1 MLNRRPI
8 KASNEHLVF
17 AKNVPQYMAGQIT
30 QLFNHYKPTS
40 VRNIYPRSDMTTLV
54 FTFGSQFD
62 AECAQRETDLLRI
75 DYVVLKVETYN
86 DKQSVRALRA
96 KRRARRPVGRVLG
109 RYEADD
115 AGEHG
120 EEKEEEDAEIESVA
134 ERSDTPID
142 TGFST
147 HPLPAGNPMA
157 GAATGLTWANIA
169 AIKEPRPAALTDT
182 TVDTNLLEIDTTHTT
197 TPQKSHLNL
206 NPPLHDTPAS
216 DATSVTVKPAPRI
229 NFLANH
235 SPSSISTASP
245 NNNGNNGNNEG
256 DGDDSDGAIPLAH
269 PTSAFNLPGS
279 TEPLASMLSYFPAD
293 SAEYVRESHCQVCS
307 FCQYLAARKV
317 QCYGW

>member
-1 MLNRRPI
+1 MLNTHPI

-30 QLFNHYKPTS
+30 QLFNRYKPVG

-62 AECAQRETDLLRI
+62 AERAQRETDLMRI

-109 RYEADD
+109 GYEADD
-115 AGEHG
+115 GGEDG
-120 EEKEEEDAEIESVA
+120 EEEEEDDDAEIESVA

-142 TGFST
+142 TEFST
-147 HPLPAGNPMA
+147 HPLPAGNRMA

-169 AIKEPRPAALTDT
+169 AIKEPQPAALTDT
-182 TVDTNLLEIDTTHTT
+182 TVDANLQEIDITHIT
-197 TPQKSHLNL
+197 TPQKSYLNL
-206 NPPLHDTPAS
+206 SPSLHDTPAS
-216 DATSVTVKPAPRI
+216 DATSITIRPAPRI

-235 SPSSISTASP
+235 SSSSTSTASQ
-245 NNNGNNGNNEG
+245 NNNDNNGNNEG

-269 PTSAFNLPGS
+269 PTSAFNLLGP
-279 TEPLASMLSYFPAD
+279 TEPLASMS
-293 SAEYVRESHCQVCS
+293 SCGSKE
-307 FCQYLAARKV
+307 
-317 QCYGW
+317 